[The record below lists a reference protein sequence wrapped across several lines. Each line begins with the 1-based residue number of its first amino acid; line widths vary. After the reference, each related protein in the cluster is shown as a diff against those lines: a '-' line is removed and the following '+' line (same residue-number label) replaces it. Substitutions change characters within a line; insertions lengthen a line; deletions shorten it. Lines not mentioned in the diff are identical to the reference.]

1 MVKIKSDNP
10 NADNDVE
17 KANYSLTPSGDVHVP
32 WWLSGKESAC
42 NAEDAGDAGSIPGS
56 GRSSGGGH
64 GNPLQY
70 SCLEKPVDRGAWR
83 AAVYSVAKSQTWLNW
98 PSALGMYDDRATRAS
113 LQCRQ
118 ESDATELTK
127 STGDVWRHTYSRCGR
142 FLQNEICS
150 LPYSPGLLL
159 SAKEY
164 TTDLCSS
171 LSSSRENYAK

>member
-83 AAVYSVAKSQTWLNW
+83 AAVYSVAKSQT
-98 PSALGMYDDRATRAS
+98 
-113 LQCRQ
+113 
-118 ESDATELTK
+118 
-127 STGDVWRHTYSRCGR
+127 
-142 FLQNEICS
+142 
-150 LPYSPGLLL
+150 
-159 SAKEY
+159 
-164 TTDLCSS
+164 
-171 LSSSRENYAK
+171 